1 MTHLKISPN
10 REKIISRSASLVAGL
25 SLHTNSTFSGGA
37 TSASGRS
44 PSCITD
50 VSTRHTQSVEHTAS
64 YNFKRA
70 GTSLGFL
77 AFELLI
83 NLLLR
88 AAIGSI
94 DVVPLLQALHDFLYV
109 QRRVHVMPQPLQSH
123 TTTTNL

>member
-1 MTHLKISPN
+1 M
-10 REKIISRSASLVAGL
+10 
-25 SLHTNSTFSGGA
+25 
-37 TSASGRS
+37 
-44 PSCITD
+44 
-50 VSTRHTQSVEHTAS
+50 EHTAS